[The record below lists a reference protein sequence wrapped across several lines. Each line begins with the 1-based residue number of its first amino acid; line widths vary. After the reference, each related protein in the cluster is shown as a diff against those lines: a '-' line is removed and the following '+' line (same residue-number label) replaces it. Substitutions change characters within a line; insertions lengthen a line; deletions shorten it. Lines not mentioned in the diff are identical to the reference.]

1 MPLYNP
7 HPSLIGL
14 VQAKPFTLLLRRV
27 RTPFDLIGS
36 LRTIASGK
44 KDDHTVAFS
53 VSNNHVFFLVNAIT
67 GTGSITLV
75 GTSLSESTAIP
86 ISDDTE
92 VIAISETPNQY
103 WQSRKKW
110 WEVSGAYISGDVSS
124 IDYDIGVVGYPD
136 FGNRNFKIVGYR
148 LDAMARGNNPDFMFQ
163 IIKIQDDGDK
173 KMSIVYLE
181 DLGVDSGAAG
191 NQIVDAL
198 RTGEDDRSLNPTASN
213 LWLSD
218 TMAVLKQGDFDTFFS
233 NEQNHFL
240 SSVKD
245 EGYILRLAGSPSG
258 NISNV
263 DFVTIDLR
271 YVLI

>member
-136 FGNRNFKIVGYR
+136 FGNRNFKIVGHR